1 MVVESGTLNFGAA
14 RDGDACLMR
23 SADDHFSGVYSSA
36 DAFADGFVSAAVLS
50 EGSVRRDYGL
60 VLRVQ
65 AWDGDIRFNPR
76 DGYRCKVKTG
86 GDGAAN
92 SVVTAEALEAGR
104 RSTLATSSTFALDV
118 ENWYAVK
125 ATAVGDTIACEVR
138 DAAGN
143 LLGETTATDARYA
156 AGHWGTWNYLDDSGA
171 HYWKDLFVKET
182 PSSGAAAAKP
192 PARRLRG
199 AE

>member
-1 MVVESGTLNFGAA
+1 MSTFSKPSLATKTALGLAALAGAA
-14 RDGDACLMR
+14 SAYSTSEHARLQSTLDVLKANPGAAGGAVRFKLNGRHDAARNATERGSLVG
-23 SADDHFSGVYSSA
+23 AL
-36 DAFADGFVSAAVLS
+36 SAAASCDGPGARVF
-50 EGSVRRDYGL
+50 RD
-60 VLRVQ
+60 V
-65 AWDGDIRFNPR
+65 
-76 DGYRCKVKTG
+76 G
-86 GDGAAN
+86 GKH
-92 SVVTAEALEAGR
+92 ERE
-104 RSTLATSSTFALDV
+104 
-118 ENWYAVK
+118 
-125 ATAVGDTIACEVR
+125 TIACEVR

>member
-1 MVVESGTLNFGAA
+1 MEVE
-14 RDGDACLMR
+14 
-23 SADDHFSGVYSSA
+23 
-36 DAFADGFVSAAVLS
+36 
-50 EGSVRRDYGL
+50 
-60 VLRVQ
+60 
-65 AWDGDIRFNPR
+65 
-76 DGYRCKVKTG
+76 K
-86 GDGAAN
+86 
-92 SVVTAEALEAGR
+92 
-104 RSTLATSSTFALDV
+104 
-118 ENWYAVK
+118 WYAVK
-125 ATAVGDTIACEVR
+125 ASAVGDTIACEVR

-156 AGHWGTWNYLDDSGA
+156 AGLWGTWNYLDDSGA